1 MPAEFE
7 ILFVHSLPFRVK
19 GIFLHYTYLRK
30 GIVVNFNGPLIV
42 NLGSGYKQPLREGE
56 LESFP
61 ELKGW
66 RILNFDFRDFP
77 PVPEVY
83 QMDSVKGLKLGD
95 VWNANVEKKIP
106 LGDCS
111 VDVVVSVSPYGY
123 SVLSKEVYRILKP
136 RGLIIIWGNG
146 SNKFIQEDHEKNDE
160 MIIGRLRSDAVKE
173 LDQLSGYNGVSRQG
187 DFFARYEYTVEHDLV
202 ERCKKYLLD
211 RGSYV
216 TGGYRETKLDTC
228 LVFRKCKN
236 IKFEEETSG

>member
-30 GIVVNFNGPLIV
+30 GFVVNFNGPLIV
-42 NLGSGYKQPLREGE
+42 NLGSGYENPLCKAE
-56 LESFP
+56 LERFP
-61 ELKGW
+61 ELEGW
-66 RILNFDFRDFP
+66 GILNFDLH
-77 PVPEVY
+77 ELHGQKGY
-83 QMDSVKGLKLGD
+83 QQDSKKVLD
-95 VWNANVEKKIP
+95 SSHVWNANVEKKIP
-106 LGDCS
+106 LVDCS
-111 VDVVVSVSPYGY
+111 ADVVISVSPYGY

-146 SNKFIQEDHEKNDE
+146 SNKFIQEDHEENDE
-160 MIIGRLRSDAVKE
+160 MKIGRLRSGAVKE

-202 ERCKKYLLD
+202 QRCKQYLFD

-216 TGGYRETKLDTC
+216 TGGCRETKLDTC

-236 IKFEEETSG
+236 IKFGEETSG